1 MPKTPAKCQP
11 FPEMT
16 RDNLEPVYGPR
27 ALGRRYRHGTVLGDS
42 AARPPP
48 APQGP
53 GIVALCRDPD
63 LPPTCP
69 PTTYAGN
76 IGVMAATRVYST
88 TACYVAAAVA
98 ILLGRYPNSARQF
111 DPGGVLS
118 VLNAVLTA

>member
-1 MPKTPAKCQP
+1 MADGIGTALSSAIRRLAPHLP
-11 FPEMT
+11 
-16 RDNLEPVYGPR
+16 PR
-27 ALGRRYRHGTVLGDS
+27 APAWWHFAGTL
-42 AARPPP
+42 
-48 APQGP
+48 
-53 GIVALCRDPD
+53 
-63 LPPTCP
+63 TCP

-88 TACYVAAAVA
+88 AACYVAAAVA

>member
-1 MPKTPAKCQP
+1 MADGIGT
-11 FPEMT
+11 
-16 RDNLEPVYGPR
+16 
-27 ALGRRYRHGTVLGDS
+27 ALSS
-42 AARPPP
+42 AI
-48 APQGP
+48 G
-53 GIVALCRDPD
+53 GS
-63 LPPTCP
+63 PPTCP

-88 TACYVAAAVA
+88 AACYVAAAVA